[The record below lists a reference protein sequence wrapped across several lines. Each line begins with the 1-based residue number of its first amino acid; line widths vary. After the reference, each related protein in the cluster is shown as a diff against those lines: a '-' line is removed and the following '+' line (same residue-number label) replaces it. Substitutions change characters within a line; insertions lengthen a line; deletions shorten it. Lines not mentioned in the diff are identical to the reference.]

1 MPLLGSLYIGTSGLQ
16 TGQNALNTV
25 AHNLSNIDTEGYT
38 RQQIQQ
44 SDRAYVTIST
54 KFHGVSNMQYGLGVS
69 YSNVKQIRD
78 YFLDKTYRQELGRS
92 SFYEVSYNV
101 MEEVEYQLGEL
112 NGEAFETDLTNL
124 WTAVQEL
131 AKDPSNSVTQSLL
144 VQRAS
149 EFLESSKAVYAG
161 LSSYQ
166 DNLNAQIKQ
175 QVDKINKYGKE
186 ILELNDQIRTIESGK
201 TEHANDLRDRR
212 NRILDELGEL
222 CNMSYVEDVWGNVS
236 VQIEGVDF
244 IKGSTC
250 YQIALDVDSSTG
262 FYTPFWPQ
270 NAKYTITETGEK
282 KYIIDGAEVFNLD
295 REISSEANTDIGRLK
310 AMVLARGDHR
320 ANYTDISN
328 YSEIEDSVLMNIQA
342 EFDQLIHNV
351 VTAVNEILEDAA
363 GVVQGDLTLNDG
375 TTLENARYITAYD
388 RYGYMREE
396 DGRPLLL
403 FVKEATDE
411 FRCVTGADGV
421 DYYVFEEEDFGINES
436 LYTAENIQINAL
448 LMQSPAKLSF
458 KLEDGSVDIKTAE
471 ALKHA
476 FEEEKYILNPKVQ
489 TRGTFVE
496 YYSNLVAQVANSGSV
511 YKSIYDNQEQ
521 TVEATSNARD
531 QVLAVS
537 SDEELSNMIR
547 FQNAYNASSRYIN
560 VIDEM
565 MEHLLN
571 TLGA

>member
-38 RQQIQQ
+38 RQQVQQ

-92 SFYEVSYNV
+92 AFYEVSYNV

-212 NRILDELGEL
+212 NQILDELGEL
-222 CNMSYVEDVWGNVS
+222 CNMSYVEDMWGNVS

-282 KYIIDGAEVFNLD
+282 KYIIDGAEVFNLN

-411 FRCVTGADGV
+411 FRRVTGADGV
-421 DYYVFEEEDFGINES
+421 DYFVYEEEDFGINES

-471 ALKHA
+471 ALKKA

-489 TRGTFVE
+489 TMGTFVE